1 VAGIPITELMPAETI
16 ERLVDRTRKGGA
28 EIVGLL
34 GTSAWYAPGA
44 AIVAMVDAILNDR
57 KKILPCAAYLEGE
70 YGINGLFVGVPVK
83 LGSDGVEEIIQIELT
98 LEERAE
104 LQKSA
109 GTVKELADIIGV

>member
-1 VAGIPITELMPAETI
+1 
-16 ERLVDRTRKGGA
+16 
-28 EIVGLL
+28 
-34 GTSAWYAPGA
+34 
-44 AIVAMVDAILNDR
+44 
-57 KKILPCAAYLEGE
+57 
-70 YGINGLFVGVPVK
+70 VK